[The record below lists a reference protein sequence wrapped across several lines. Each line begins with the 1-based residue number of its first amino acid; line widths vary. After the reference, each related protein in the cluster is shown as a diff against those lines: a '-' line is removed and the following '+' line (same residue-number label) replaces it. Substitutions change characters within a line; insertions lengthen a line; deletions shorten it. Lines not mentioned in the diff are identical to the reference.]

1 MTCTACGQKLPLG
14 AAFCPYC
21 GAAAPSQSQPEP
33 APSCEGSA
41 PEETPEKPPCV
52 PEAICPPA
60 DAQAAARAAQNTGET
75 PPQSAQP
82 EVQGGMCVREY
93 FLCLVLFCIPVLGL
107 IPMVAWAFS
116 GHVCKEKRRALPCRR
131 GAGRRAAGA
140 YAGRGAA
147 ANRRRAC
154 AKHGVGPL
162 CGLFAQQGLTY
173 PCTSAIL
180 HTVHSEGEL
189 FALETASRIRWQ
201 AETPALLSGFFRPFA
216 QHQGTRATS
225 PPRRLRLHY
234 SSCPPAGSLPCQRAG
249 HGLKT
254 ANTVRAAPAR
264 NVRDTGRRPAAAR

>member
-21 GAAAPSQSQPEP
+21 GVAAPSQSQPEP

-116 GHVCKEKRRALPCRR
+116 GHVCKEKRRLS
-131 GAGRRAAGA
+131 RAALCLAGVVLAAVLLALMLAVVLLQTGA
-140 YAGRGAA
+140 
-147 ANRRRAC
+147 
-154 AKHGVGPL
+154 VPV
-162 CGLFAQQGLTY
+162 Q
-173 PCTSAIL
+173 SM
-180 HTVHSEGEL
+180 V
-189 FALETASRIRWQ
+189 
-201 AETPALLSGFFRPFA
+201 
-216 QHQGTRATS
+216 
-225 PPRRLRLHY
+225 
-234 SSCPPAGSLPCQRAG
+234 
-249 HGLKT
+249 
-254 ANTVRAAPAR
+254 
-264 NVRDTGRRPAAAR
+264 

>member
-60 DAQAAARAAQNTGET
+60 DAQTAARAAQNTGEA

-116 GHVCKEKRRALPCRR
+116 GHVCEEKRRLS
-131 GAGRRAAGA
+131 RAALCLAGIVLAAVLLALALAAVLLEMGA
-140 YAGRGAA
+140 
-147 ANRRRAC
+147 
-154 AKHGVGPL
+154 VP
-162 CGLFAQQGLTY
+162 
-173 PCTSAIL
+173 
-180 HTVHSEGEL
+180 V
-189 FALETASRIRWQ
+189 
-201 AETPALLSGFFRPFA
+201 
-216 QHQGTRATS
+216 
-225 PPRRLRLHY
+225 
-234 SSCPPAGSLPCQRAG
+234 QRM
-249 HGLKT
+249 
-254 ANTVRAAPAR
+254 V
-264 NVRDTGRRPAAAR
+264 